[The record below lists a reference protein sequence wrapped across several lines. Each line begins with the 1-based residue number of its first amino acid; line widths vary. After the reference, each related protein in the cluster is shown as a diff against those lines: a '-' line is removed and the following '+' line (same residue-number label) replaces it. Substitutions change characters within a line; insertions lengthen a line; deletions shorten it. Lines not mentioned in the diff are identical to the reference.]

1 MGIKIMAQ
9 EMIDPTSEAMG
20 EWPKKIEQCNVP
32 QPLCTFQFD
41 RKIVQ
46 PYNFMM
52 PKWAWELVEK
62 RNKLEFLLAVRYGME
77 FDLNQIN
84 ENLLS
89 RTSFHTIKYVEFQYY
104 LKKHGLKEVA
114 VLMAE
119 FESKNFTIRFKSSFS
134 VLDLVFLKGTIDKLN
149 PVELTKNAA
158 QLAQNSWQGTVINR
172 GLFKKIFNSDYD
184 SQALKLLADKRYY
197 PDTGRDIR
205 NW

>member
-1 MGIKIMAQ
+1 MAQ
-9 EMIDPTSEAMG
+9 IDPAAEAMG
-20 EWPKKIEQCNVP
+20 AWPKKVEQCNVP
-32 QPLCTFQFD
+32 QPLCTFQFE

-84 ENLLS
+84 EDLLY
-89 RTSFHTIKYVEFQYY
+89 RPSFHTFKYVEFQYY

-119 FESKNFTIRFKSSFS
+119 FESKNFSIRFKSSFS
-134 VLDLVFLKGTIDKLN
+134 ILDLVFLKGTIDKLN
-149 PVELTKNAA
+149 PVELTQNAA

-172 GLFKKIFNSDYD
+172 RLFKQIFNQDYD
-184 SQALKLLADKRYY
+184 AEALKLLASERRY
-197 PDTGRDIR
+197 PDTDTNIR